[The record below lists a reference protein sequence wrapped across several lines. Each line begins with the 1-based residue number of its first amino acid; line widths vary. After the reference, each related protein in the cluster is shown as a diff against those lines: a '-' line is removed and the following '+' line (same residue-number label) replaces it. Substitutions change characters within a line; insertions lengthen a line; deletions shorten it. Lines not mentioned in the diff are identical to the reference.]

1 LFASL
6 LAASVVLALGLLA
19 LGGCTGS
26 GNPAGTSPDVSG
38 ASSPSPQPRTID
50 GCVGESDG
58 AMFDYERSGTVTP
71 AILLGTA
78 GPGVV
83 ISYEANGDVCTWL
96 PLANRLVAAGYRA
109 LLYERNNL
117 QAPEDDI
124 VAMARNLHDRGIES
138 VFLVGG
144 SMGGRLSPL
153 AATRLDFRIAGVV
166 NLAGVVL
173 PEHAA
178 GLTAPFLQVYGTED
192 PLAPAAGMLAAHEAA
207 GQARS
212 RTLLPVAGSAHASRL
227 FRTDQGSQVL
237 DAIMSFRDANR
248 L

>member
-1 LFASL
+1 MGRRLFASL

-96 PLANRLVAAGYRA
+96 PRETLHKGQGEQHRRAAVR
-109 LLYERNNL
+109 RVVDM
-117 QAPEDDI
+117 PE
-124 VAMARNLHDRGIES
+124 
-138 VFLVGG
+138 
-144 SMGGRLSPL
+144 
-153 AATRLDFRIAGVV
+153 
-166 NLAGVVL
+166 
-173 PEHAA
+173 
-178 GLTAPFLQVYGTED
+178 
-192 PLAPAAGMLAAHEAA
+192 
-207 GQARS
+207 
-212 RTLLPVAGSAHASRL
+212 
-227 FRTDQGSQVL
+227 RTDQTGSLQETARAVGQYL
-237 DAIMSFRDANR
+237 VVT